1 METSVYK
8 KLEQAKRELHNSQLK
23 KDKKG
28 YGYVYMNL
36 DTIIPLIDNVCEKYD
51 LSITTSIDYVG
62 EQQLAITKVVDL
74 ETGESIHFK
83 CPVDMFIES
92 IKKNT
97 AQNIGANMTY
107 YRRYMLFMV
116 FEVVEND
123 EIDETKGQDLET
135 LDKRKQQ
142 QAKQQSM
149 PKNMVQDNV
158 DRDNLYKY
166 IADNKLDKM
175 AVAKEFGLNPKSTPQ
190 DFKKTLETLQ
200 QQAKVSVDDMT
211 NQELEDAMNRILGN
225 NNEQ

>member
-1 METSVYK
+1 METSIYK

-36 DTIIPLIDNVCEKYD
+36 ETIIPLIDNVCEKYD
-51 LSITTSIDYVG
+51 LSITTIVDYVG
-62 EQQLAITKVVDL
+62 EQQLAITKVLDL
-74 ETGESIHFK
+74 ETGESIDFK

-123 EIDETKGQDLET
+123 EVDKTKGQDLET
-135 LDKRKQQ
+135 LDKQKQ
-142 QAKQQSM
+142 QAKQQPM
-149 PKNMVQDNV
+149 PKNMTQENV
-158 DRDNLYKY
+158 DRDDLYKY

-175 AVAKEFGLNPKSTPQ
+175 AVAKEFGLSQKSTSQ
-190 DFKKTLETLQ
+190 DFKKVLETLQ
-200 QQAKVSVDDMT
+200 ERAKLSVDDMT
-211 NQELEDAMNRILGN
+211 NQELENAMNMILGD
-225 NNEQ
+225 NNE

>member
-1 METSVYK
+1 METTVYK

-51 LSITTSIDYVG
+51 LSITTSIDFIG

-74 ETGESIHFK
+74 ETGESIDFK

-107 YRRYMLFMV
+107 YRRYMLFLV

-123 EIDETKGQDLET
+123 EVDETKGQDLET
-135 LDKRKQQ
+135 LDKKKAQQPKQQ
-142 QAKQQSM
+142 M
-149 PKNMVQDNV
+149 PNNMVQDNV

-166 IADNKLDKM
+166 IADNELDKM
-175 AVAKEFGLNPKSTPQ
+175 VVAKEFGLSQKSTPQ
-190 DFKKTLETLQ
+190 DFKKVLETLQ
-200 QQAKVSVDDMT
+200 ERAKMSVDVMT
-211 NQELEDAMNRILGN
+211 NQELENAMNMIMGD
-225 NNEQ
+225 NNE

>member
-51 LSITTSIDYVG
+51 FSITTTIDYVG
-62 EQQLAITKVVDL
+62 EQQLAITKVLDL
-74 ETGESIHFK
+74 ETGESIDFK

-116 FEVVEND
+116 FEVIEND
-123 EIDETKGQDLET
+123 EVDKTKGQDLET
-135 LDKRKQQ
+135 LDKQKQ
-142 QAKQQSM
+142 QAKQQPM
-149 PKNMVQDNV
+149 PKNMTQENV
-158 DRDNLYKY
+158 DRDNLCKY

-175 AVAKEFGLNPKSTPQ
+175 AVAKEFGLSQKSTPQ
-190 DFKKTLETLQ
+190 DFKKVLETLQ
-200 QQAKVSVDDMT
+200 ERAKLSVDDMT
-211 NQELEDAMNRILGN
+211 NQELENAMNMILGD
-225 NNEQ
+225 NNE

>member
-23 KDKKG
+23 KDKQG

-36 DTIIPLIDNVCEKYD
+36 DTIIPLIDNISEKYD
-51 LSITTSIDYVG
+51 LSITTTIDYVG
-62 EQQLAITKVVDL
+62 EQQLAITKVLDL
-74 ETGESIHFK
+74 ETGESIDFK
-83 CPVDMFIES
+83 SPVDMFIES

-123 EIDETKGQDLET
+123 EVDKTKGQDLET
-135 LDKRKQQ
+135 LDKQKQ
-142 QAKQQSM
+142 QAKKQPM
-149 PKNMVQDNV
+149 PKNMTQENV
-158 DRDNLYKY
+158 DRYFLYKY

-175 AVAKEFGLNPKSTPQ
+175 AVAKEFGLSQKSTPQ
-190 DFKKTLETLQ
+190 DFKKALETLQ
-200 QQAKVSVDDMT
+200 ERAKLSVDDMT
-211 NQELEDAMNRILGN
+211 NQEVENAINMILGD
-225 NNEQ
+225 NNE

>member
-74 ETGESIHFK
+74 ETGESIDFK

-135 LDKRKQQ
+135 LDKKKAQ
-142 QAKQQSM
+142 QAKQQPM
-149 PKNMVQDNV
+149 PKNMTQENV

-175 AVAKEFGLNPKSTPQ
+175 VVAKEFGLSQKSTSQ
-190 DFKKTLETLQ
+190 DFKKVLETLQ
-200 QQAKVSVDDMT
+200 ERAKLSVDDMT
-211 NQELEDAMNRILGN
+211 NQELENAMNMILGD
-225 NNEQ
+225 NNE

>member
-107 YRRYMLFMV
+107 YRRCMLFMV

>member
-62 EQQLAITKVVDL
+62 EQQLAISKVVDL
-74 ETGESIHFK
+74 ETGESIDFK

-135 LDKRKQQ
+135 LDKKKTQQ
-142 QAKQQSM
+142 QM
-149 PKNMVQDNV
+149 PKNMVQENV

-175 AVAKEFGLNPKSTPQ
+175 AVAKEFGLSQKSTAQ
-190 DFKKTLETLQ
+190 DFKKALETLQ
-200 QQAKVSVDDMT
+200 QRTKVSVDDMT
-211 NQELEDAMNRILGN
+211 NQELEDAMNMILGD
-225 NNEQ
+225 NNE

>member
-1 METSVYK
+1 METSIYK

-36 DTIIPLIDNVCEKYD
+36 ETIIPLIDNVCEKYD
-51 LSITTSIDYVG
+51 LSITTIVDYVG
-62 EQQLAITKVVDL
+62 EQQLAITKVLDL
-74 ETGESIHFK
+74 ETGESIDFK

-123 EIDETKGQDLET
+123 EVDKTKGQDLET
-135 LDKRKQQ
+135 LDKQKQ
-142 QAKQQSM
+142 QAKQQPM
-149 PKNMVQDNV
+149 PKNMTQENV

-175 AVAKEFGLNPKSTPQ
+175 AVAKEFGLSQKSTSQ
-190 DFKKTLETLQ
+190 DFKKVLETLQ
-200 QQAKVSVDDMT
+200 ERAKLSVDDMT
-211 NQELEDAMNRILGN
+211 NQELENAMNMILGD
-225 NNEQ
+225 NNE

>member
-74 ETGESIHFK
+74 ETGESIDFK

-135 LDKRKQQ
+135 LDKKKAQ
-142 QAKQQSM
+142 QAKQPM
-149 PKNMVQDNV
+149 PNNMTQENV

-175 AVAKEFGLNPKSTPQ
+175 AVAKEFGLSQKSTAQ
-190 DFKKTLETLQ
+190 DFKKVLETLQ
-200 QQAKVSVDDMT
+200 ERAKLSVDDMT
-211 NQELEDAMNRILGN
+211 NQELENAMNMILGD
-225 NNEQ
+225 NNE

>member
-51 LSITTSIDYVG
+51 LSITTTIGYVG
-62 EQQLAITKVVDL
+62 EQQLAITKVLDL
-74 ETGESIHFK
+74 ETGESIDFK

-116 FEVVEND
+116 FEVIEND
-123 EIDETKGQDLET
+123 EVDKTKGQDLET
-135 LDKRKQQ
+135 LDKQKQ
-142 QAKQQSM
+142 QAKQQPM
-149 PKNMVQDNV
+149 PKNMTQENV
-158 DRDNLYKY
+158 DRDNLCKY

-175 AVAKEFGLNPKSTPQ
+175 AVAKEFGLSQKSTPQ
-190 DFKKTLETLQ
+190 DFKKVLETLQ
-200 QQAKVSVDDMT
+200 ERAKLSVDDMT
-211 NQELEDAMNRILGN
+211 NQELENAMNMILGD
-225 NNEQ
+225 NNE

>member
-51 LSITTSIDYVG
+51 LSITTSIDYVE

-74 ETGESIHFK
+74 ETGESIDFK

-135 LDKRKQQ
+135 LDKKK
-142 QAKQQSM
+142 AKQQPM
-149 PKNMVQDNV
+149 PKNMVQENV
-158 DRDNLYKY
+158 DRENLYKY
-166 IADNKLDKM
+166 IANNKLDKM
-175 AVAKEFGLNPKSTPQ
+175 AVAKEFGLNQKSTAQ
-190 DFKKTLETLQ
+190 DFKKVLETLQ
-200 QQAKVSVDDMT
+200 ERAKLSVDDMT
-211 NQELEDAMNRILGN
+211 NQELEDAMNMILGD
-225 NNEQ
+225 NNE

>member
-1 METSVYK
+1 METSIYK

-36 DTIIPLIDNVCEKYD
+36 ETIIPLIDNVCEKYD
-51 LSITTSIDYVG
+51 LSITTIVDYVG
-62 EQQLAITKVVDL
+62 EQQLAITKVLDL
-74 ETGESIHFK
+74 ETGESIDFK

-123 EIDETKGQDLET
+123 EVDKTKGQDLET
-135 LDKRKQQ
+135 LDKQKQ
-142 QAKQQSM
+142 QAKQQPM
-149 PKNMVQDNV
+149 PKNMTQENV

-175 AVAKEFGLNPKSTPQ
+175 AVAKEFGLSQKSTPQ
-190 DFKKTLETLQ
+190 DFKKVLETLQ
-200 QQAKVSVDDMT
+200 ERAKLSVDDMT
-211 NQELEDAMNRILGN
+211 NQELENAMNMILGD
-225 NNEQ
+225 NNE

>member
-1 METSVYK
+1 METTVYK

-36 DTIIPLIDNVCEKYD
+36 DTIVPLIDNICEKYNF
-51 LSITTSIDYVG
+51 SITTSIDFVG

-74 ETGESIHFK
+74 ETGESIDFK

-116 FEVVEND
+116 FEVIEND
-123 EIDETKGQDLET
+123 EVDETKGQDLET
-135 LDKRKQQ
+135 LDKKKAQQ
-142 QAKQQSM
+142 M
-149 PKNMVQDNV
+149 PKNMVQDNTEKEK
-158 DRDNLYKY
+158 LYEY
-166 IADNKLDKM
+166 IYNNKLDSK
-175 AVAKEFGLNPKSTPQ
+175 AVAKEFGLSQKSTPQ
-190 DFKKTLETLQ
+190 DFKKVLGTLQ
-200 QQAKVSVDDMT
+200 ERAKLNVDDMA
-211 NQELEDAMNRILGN
+211 NQELENAMNMIMGD
-225 NNEQ
+225 NNE

>member
-36 DTIIPLIDNVCEKYD
+36 DTIIPLIDNICEKYD
-51 LSITTSIDYVG
+51 LSITTIIDYVG
-62 EQQLAITKVVDL
+62 EQQLAITKVLDL
-74 ETGESIHFK
+74 ETGGSIEFK

-123 EIDETKGQDLET
+123 EVDKTKGQDLET
-135 LDKRKQQ
+135 LDKQKQQ
-142 QAKQQSM
+142 QAKQQPM
-149 PKNMVQDNV
+149 PKNMTQENV

-175 AVAKEFGLNPKSTPQ
+175 AVAKEFGLSQKSTPQ
-190 DFKKTLETLQ
+190 DFKKVLETLQ
-200 QQAKVSVDDMT
+200 ERAKLSVDDMT
-211 NQELEDAMNRILGN
+211 NQELENAMNMILGD
-225 NNEQ
+225 NNE